1 MAETHASKAL
11 KKIEIHE
18 AECALRYESIK
29 ERLDSGSQRFDKLE
43 NDLGYL
49 PRHDC
54 FFNSH
59 RWLGNST
66 MKFDAIKGLIGTLA
80 PTIGK
85 ALGGPLGGAAAQT
98 IASVLGCKTDEK
110 SITTA
115 IQAATPEQLAEIKKA
130 EFDFKARMK
139 ELDVDVFKLETDDI
153 QNARMAFKGDWTPK
167 FIAVACVL
175 FFGGYI
181 ALVTLQDPATTDN
194 GIVNL
199 VLGYLGGIVSS
210 IISFYYGASHKHD
223 E

>member
-1 MAETHASKAL
+1 
-11 KKIEIHE
+11 
-18 AECALRYESIK
+18 
-29 ERLDSGSQRFDKLE
+29 
-43 NDLGYL
+43 
-49 PRHDC
+49 
-54 FFNSH
+54 
-59 RWLGNST
+59 
-66 MKFDAIKGLIGTLA
+66 MKFNAIKGLIGTLA

-98 IASVLGCKTDEK
+98 IANVSRVARLMKRAIEK
-110 SITTA
+110 A
-115 IQAATPEQLAEIKKA
+115 VQAATPEQLAEIKKA
-130 EFDFKARMK
+130 EFDFQARMK

-181 ALVTLQDPATTDN
+181 ALVTLQDPVATDN